1 MQLMLCASVRDRCA
15 PPVACMLS
23 ERRGGGAQ
31 PADQGKATDA
41 LAELRRRARA
51 LYDGRE
57 ALSADVLR
65 SWLATEGASLFA
77 PLP

>member
-1 MQLMLCASVRDRCA
+1 MLCASVRDRCA

-31 PADQGKATDA
+31 PAAQGKATDA